1 MAEYFSLQCF
11 DSLGRVTERAVTHK
25 NLALAIGKGSSVKD
39 LCGTWTNLE
48 QPLEN
53 RPVKQSQK

>member
-11 DSLGRVTERAVTHK
+11 DSFGRVTERAVTHK

-39 LCGTWTNLE
+39 LCGT
-48 QPLEN
+48 
-53 RPVKQSQK
+53 